1 MKLMVRHV
9 IHRLISRTPDVPAAA
24 ALKLLLAE
32 EFGGESGA
40 LFSMVGKFKRLPLP
54 RNLQNREEGERLW
67 ALSEALAQ
75 SALGQ
80 TALASAPSLQAS

>member
-1 MKLMVRHV
+1 
-9 IHRLISRTPDVPAAA
+9 
-24 ALKLLLAE
+24 LKLLLAG
-32 EFGGESGA
+32 EFEGESGA
-40 LFSMVGKFKRLPLP
+40 LFSMAGKFKRLPLS

-80 TALASAPSLQAS
+80 TALASAGS